1 MNYISDEAYAVLYS
15 IVNTS
20 IRLVPAFVCLKPK
33 WQSKVNIAAA
43 YVYIWVIMISAQFL
57 FFIED
62 QAFSVFQGIFSIIY
76 FIVLF
81 AFFEGKLAYKAF
93 LYISAWMFSLLQNSL
108 VAVFIWVFN
117 DNRRISPIQLQLIIA
132 IIMGVILYLLVKY
145 WLEKR
150 LDLIFQTLSGKSFF
164 PLLSIPA
171 VSVGVLLITF
181 GNFFS
186 IDALLNKSFGDSLIY
201 FALCAMIIIVYIL
214 YIENT
219 YEIISKDQTKQ
230 ELTYARQFIVG
241 QKEYYT
247 KTLEYISQIR
257 TIKHDFRHHIH
268 ALLYMSKDE
277 QQEYLRNLQE
287 EIYLEYDEN
296 YCENHALN
304 SLLQEYAVKTKKH
317 DIKFTVNVDIPN
329 HFGVDDLTL
338 CIVVGNLLENAFE
351 ASMDIETERFIT
363 LSARI
368 MDGKLLTLIENK
380 YNGQIKEKNGK
391 LYSKK
396 RDGGLGII
404 SIKRILSGPGDD
416 FEFYYDDNTFSAMV
430 TIEERG
436 GEL

>member
-1 MNYISDEAYAVLYS
+1 MSYISDEAYEVLYS

-20 IRLVPAFVCLKPK
+20 IRLIPAFVCLKPK

-62 QAFSVFQGIFSIIY
+62 QAFSIFQGIFSIIY
-76 FIVLF
+76 FLVLF
-81 AFFEGKLAYKAF
+81 TFFEGKLVYKAF
-93 LYISAWMFSLLQNSL
+93 LYLSAWMFSLLQDSL
-108 VAVFIWVFN
+108 AAVFIWVVN
-117 DNRRISPIQLQLIIA
+117 NSSRISPIQLQFIIA
-132 IIMGVILYLLVKY
+132 VVMGAILYLIVKY
-145 WLEKR
+145 WLEIR
-150 LDLIFQTLSGKSFF
+150 LDMIFQTLSGKSFL
-164 PLLSIPA
+164 PLLLIPVIS
-171 VSVGVLLITF
+171 VSVLLITF
-181 GNFFS
+181 GKFFS
-186 IDALLNKSFGDSLIY
+186 IDALLNRGFEDSVIY
-201 FALCAMIIIVYIL
+201 FALCAMIMIVYFL

-230 ELTYARQFIVG
+230 ELKYARQFIDG

-287 EIYLEYDEN
+287 EMYSEYDES

-317 DIKFTVNVDIPN
+317 DINFTVNVDIPN

-338 CIVVGNLLENAFE
+338 CIVVGNLLENALE
-351 ASMDIETERFIT
+351 ASMYVETGRFIT

-368 MDGKLLTLIENK
+368 MDGKLIMLIENK
-380 YNGQIKEKNGK
+380 YDGQVKEKNGK

-404 SIKRILSGPGDD
+404 SIKRILSGHGDD
-416 FEFYYDDNTFSAMV
+416 FEFYYNENTFSAMA
-430 TIEERG
+430 TIEERAG
-436 GEL
+436 DL